1 MSERDPLLK
10 TGPQVQ
16 RAADNTETGE
26 ITNVDESQLSKIVIQ
41 ESWIIAKN
49 ALPVICSYV
58 LQNSI
63 QTGSVFVVGRLGPF
77 ELSVAAFSYMFCMS
91 TTWLL
96 GLGGTTAIDTLAS
109 ASFTSSGDPKKVGL
123 ILQRAGIVLSA
134 FYVPFAILWFFSA
147 GFLRALKQEEELAD
161 SVQDFLRVLIPG
173 GVGYVAFEAL
183 KKYLQ
188 AQNIMQAGT
197 YVLLITSP
205 VNLGL
210 NYVLIYSMKLGLLGA
225 PLATGITYW
234 LSFLLLL
241 VYTWRID
248 GYQCWGGFSKDALRG
263 LWPMTK
269 LAFNGIMMIGTE
281 WWSFE
286 IITIAAGQL
295 GGLDLSAQSVICT
308 SDQLLNTIPF
318 GCKY

>member
-1 MSERDPLLK
+1 
-10 TGPQVQ
+10 
-16 RAADNTETGE
+16 
-26 ITNVDESQLSKIVIQ
+26 
-41 ESWIIAKN
+41 
-49 ALPVICSYV
+49 
-58 LQNSI
+58 
-63 QTGSVFVVGRLGPF
+63 
-77 ELSVAAFSYMFCMS
+77 MFAMA

-109 ASFTSSGDPKKVGL
+109 ATFSSSSDKHKVGV
-123 ILQRAGIVLSA
+123 ILQRAGIVLGVM
-134 FYVPFAILWFFSA
+134 YIPFAILWMFSA
-147 GFLRALKQEEELAD
+147 GFLRLLKQEEELAD
-161 SVQDFLRVLIPG
+161 LVQQFLRVLIPG
-173 GVGYVAFEAL
+173 GIGYVAFEAL

-197 YVLLITSP
+197 YVLLVTSP
-205 VNLGL
+205 LNLAL
-210 NYVLIYSMKLGLLGA
+210 NYVLIYPFGMGLLGA

-234 LSFLLLL
+234 ISFGFL
-241 VYTWRID
+241 VLYTWKIN
-248 GYQCWGGFSKDALRG
+248 GWQCWGGFSKDALSG

-269 LAFNGIMMIGTE
+269 LAIGGVLMIGTE

-318 GCKY
+318 GCMYPPPTNRNQAND